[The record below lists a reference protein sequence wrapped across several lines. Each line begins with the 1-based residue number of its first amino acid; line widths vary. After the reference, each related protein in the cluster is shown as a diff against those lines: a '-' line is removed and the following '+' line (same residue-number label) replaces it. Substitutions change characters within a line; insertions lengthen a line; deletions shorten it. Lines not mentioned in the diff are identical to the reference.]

1 MPFADRQSLQRGFRD
16 DGKYHDEQTIGK
28 QYNDKGIHNALEIMR
43 SQHMKQIKPS
53 RVFDTEKRIRLGI
66 WGLGRGMSFYKTCKF
81 LNIDVVA
88 GCDYNRHMRDSF
100 LGQNPGA
107 FATADADEFLKQDF
121 DAVLLAT
128 FCPSHAGDAIKC
140 LQAGKHV
147 LSEVTSFF
155 TMAEGV
161 KLVEEVEKRKLVY
174 NLAEN
179 YPFSAANM
187 WLANRW
193 KEGLFGELMYAEYE
207 YVHECR
213 SLSYT
218 YIDGI
223 PVKPGHTVHNW
234 RSWLNYHYY
243 CTHSLGPV
251 MVITGTRPTM
261 VETFP
266 VRHQLA
272 GYLGRNGE
280 GMGTVAP
287 SLISMSN
294 GGVVRNLMGATTN
307 DTHNQRIWGTR
318 GAFEIGH
325 DGVNLR
331 LGASGNSP
339 KKQVNPKWEGLGE
352 LAATTGHGGGDF
364 WTLYYF
370 AREILTGEKGP
381 FDIYGGC
388 DVTIPGI
395 QALRSSR
402 EGGKPMEVPD
412 FRKKADRDRYR
423 SDDWQMERY
432 DVKRGVFGGA
442 KLNEK
447 GTNFT
452 TTMNDLISSSLTY
465 RAYAD
470 WKKVQSAMTHPE
482 EFQTIAKKLLDSYDK
497 LLATYKDARSIVN
510 AYPESDGARVL
521 SQMLELG
528 EEKKALSADF
538 LPALKKDVSA
548 LRRKFGGSPSL
559 QKFTASALLPDK
571 MGISEVKY
579 PNRNIAF
586 SALPFND
593 GFNDI
598 RPRYADQAK
607 LDGLIY
613 ARGFFIAKK
622 AGAAKLSI
630 GADGPF
636 KIFVNGRE
644 LGCNPQAT
652 NPITS
657 HMITIPVTLKK
668 GKNEIVVAIRTNCG
682 RAWGFMAETIMWNFS

>member
-1 MPFADRQSLQRGFRD
+1 M
-16 DGKYHDEQTIGK
+16 
-28 QYNDKGIHNALEIMR
+28 EIESEELKIR
-43 SQHMKQIKPS
+43 IQHMKKEKEI
-53 RVFDTEKRIRLGI
+53 RVFNTNKRIKLGI
-66 WGLGRGMSFYKTCKF
+66 WGLGRGMSFYDTCKF

-88 GCDYNRHMRDSF
+88 GCDYNQHMRDKF
-100 LGQNPGA
+100 LNANPGA
-107 FATADADEFLKQDF
+107 FATADADEFLRQDF

-179 YPFSAANM
+179 YPFTAANM
-187 WLANRW
+187 WLADRW

-234 RSWLNYHYY
+234 RSWLSGHYY
-243 CTHSLGPV
+243 CTHSLGPI

-266 VRHQLA
+266 VRQQIAGGLA
-272 GYLGRNGE
+272 RNGD
-280 GMGTVAP
+280 GVAP

-307 DTHNQRIWGTR
+307 DTHNQRIWGTL
-318 GAFEIGH
+318 GAFESGH
-325 DGVNLR
+325 DGLNLR
-331 LGASGNSP
+331 LGASGGSP
-339 KKQVNPKWEGLGE
+339 KMLVNPKWEGLGE
-352 LAATTGHGGGDF
+352 LAAMTGHGGGDF

-370 AREILTGEKGP
+370 AREIFTGEKGP

-423 SDDWQMERY
+423 SDDWQIERY
-432 DVKRGVFGGA
+432 DFKRGVFGGA
-442 KLNEK
+442 KINDK
-447 GTNFT
+447 ASNFT
-452 TTMNDLISSSLTY
+452 TTMKDLITSSLKY

-470 WKKVQSAMTHPE
+470 WKKVQSAISMPE
-482 EFQTIAKKLLDSYDK
+482 KFLPVAMKLLDSYDK
-497 LLATYKDARSIVN
+497 LIATYKDARSIVN
-510 AYPESDGARVL
+510 AYPKSDGARVL
-521 SQMLELG
+521 SQMLEIG
-528 EEKKALSADF
+528 EEKKALSAEF
-538 LPALKKDVSA
+538 LTALKKDVSA
-548 LRRKFGGSPSL
+548 LRKKFGSL
-559 QKFTASALLPDK
+559 KKFMASDLLPDK
-571 MGISEVKY
+571 TRIGAVKY
-579 PNRNIAF
+579 PNSKIVF

-593 GFNDI
+593 EFNDI
-598 RPRYADQAK
+598 RPRYVGK
-607 LDGLIY
+607 TKNDGLIY

-622 AGAAKLSI
+622 AGAAKLRI

-636 KIFVNGRE
+636 KVFVAGKE
-644 LGCNPQAT
+644 VACKPKAT
-652 NPITS
+652 NPIPS
-657 HMITIPVTLKK
+657 HMVTLPVKWKK
-668 GKNEIVVAIRTNCG
+668 GKNEIVIAIRTNCG
-682 RAWGFMAETIMWNFS
+682 RAWGFMAEVEETFI

>member
-1 MPFADRQSLQRGFRD
+1 MQKEKLL
-16 DGKYHDEQTIGK
+16 K
-28 QYNDKGIHNALEIMR
+28 
-43 SQHMKQIKPS
+43 
-53 RVFDTEKRIRLGI
+53 VFDTNKRIRLGI

-88 GCDYNRHMRDSF
+88 GCDYNQHMRDNFIS
-100 LGQNPGA
+100 QNPGA

-128 FCPSHAGDAIKC
+128 FCPSHALDAIKC

-147 LSEVTSFF
+147 LSEVTSFY

-179 YPFSAANM
+179 YPFTAANM
-187 WLANRW
+187 WLANKW
-193 KEGLFGELMYAEYE
+193 KAGLFGELMYAEYE

-213 SLSYT
+213 SLCYT

-266 VRHQLA
+266 VRPQIA

-280 GMGTVAP
+280 GMGTMAP

-294 GGVVRNLMGATTN
+294 GGVVRNLMGASTN
-307 DTHNQRIWGTR
+307 DTHNQRIWGTL

-325 DGVNLR
+325 EGVNLR
-331 LGASGNSP
+331 LGASGSSP

-352 LAATTGHGGGDF
+352 IAATTGHGGGDF

-370 AREILTGEKGP
+370 AREIFTGEKAP

-402 EGGKPMEVPD
+402 EGGKPMEIPD

-442 KLNEK
+442 KLNDK
-447 GTNFT
+447 ATNFS

-482 EFQTIAKKLLDSYDK
+482 EFQTIAKKLLDSYDR
-497 LLATYKDARSIVN
+497 LLAVYKDARSIVN
-510 AYPESDGARVL
+510 AYPKSDGARVL

-528 EEKKALSADF
+528 EEKKALSAGF
-538 LPALKKDVSA
+538 LPALKKEIAS
-548 LRRKFGGSPSL
+548 LKKKFGEGTSSL
-559 QKFTASALLPDK
+559 QKFTGSVLLPEK
-571 MGISEVKY
+571 TRIGAVKY
-579 PNRNIAF
+579 PDNKIVF
-586 SALPFND
+586 SPLAYNAITSDIGIND
-593 GFNDI
+593 V
-598 RPRYADQAK
+598 RSRYAGK
-607 LDGLIY
+607 TNRDGLIY
-613 ARGFFIAKK
+613 ARGFFTAENG
-622 AGAAKLSI
+622 GAAKLRI

-636 KIFVNGRE
+636 KVFVHGKE
-644 LGCNPQAT
+644 VACNPKAT
-652 NPITS
+652 NPIPRQL
-657 HMITIPVTLKK
+657 INIPVTWKK
-668 GKNEIVVAIRTNCG
+668 GKNEIVLAMRTNSG
-682 RAWGFMAETIMWNFS
+682 RAWGFMAETIM

>member
-1 MPFADRQSLQRGFRD
+1 
-16 DGKYHDEQTIGK
+16 
-28 QYNDKGIHNALEIMR
+28 
-43 SQHMKQIKPS
+43 MKKEMEVK
-53 RVFDTEKRIRLGI
+53 VFNTDKRIRLGI
-66 WGLGRGMSFYKTCKF
+66 WGLGRGMSFYRTCKF

-88 GCDYNRHMRDSF
+88 GCDYNEHMRTNF
-100 LGQNPGA
+100 LSQNPGA

-121 DAVLLAT
+121 NAVVLAT
-128 FCPSHAGDAIKC
+128 FCPSHADDAIKC
-140 LQAGKHV
+140 MQAGKHV
-147 LSEVTSFF
+147 LSEVTAFF

-179 YPFSAANM
+179 YPFTAANM

-213 SLSYT
+213 SLCYT
-218 YIDGI
+218 YIDGV

-266 VRHQLA
+266 VRQQIA
-272 GYLGRNGE
+272 GYLGRKGE
-280 GMGTVAP
+280 GMGTMTP

-307 DTHNQRIWGTR
+307 DTHNQRIWGTL
-318 GAFEIGH
+318 GAYESGS

-331 LGASGNSP
+331 LGASGGSP
-339 KKQVNPKWEGLGE
+339 KMQINPKWEGLGE

-370 AREILTGEKGP
+370 AREIFTGEKGP
-381 FDIYGGC
+381 FDIYGAS

-395 QALRSSR
+395 QALRSSL
-402 EGGKPMEVPD
+402 EDGKPMEVPD

-423 SDDWQMERY
+423 SDDWQLKRY

-442 KLNEK
+442 KLTDK
-447 GTNFT
+447 ASNFS
-452 TTMNDLISSSLTY
+452 TTMKDLISSSLIY

-470 WKKVQSAMTHPE
+470 WKKVQSA
-482 EFQTIAKKLLDSYDK
+482 IAKPENFQPVATKLLDGYDK
-497 LLATYKDARSIVN
+497 LVTAYKDAREIVD
-510 AYPESDGARVL
+510 AYPKSDGARVM

-528 EEKKALSADF
+528 EEDKVLSAGF
-538 LPALKKDVSA
+538 LPALKKEVAA
-548 LRRKFGGSPSL
+548 LKKKFGEGIVKLKDFKGSV
-559 QKFTASALLPDK
+559 LLPDK
-571 MGISEVKY
+571 TQISAVKY
-579 PNRNIAF
+579 PGRNIAL
-586 SALPFND
+586 SALQYTDCFID
-593 GFNDI
+593 V
-598 RPRYADQAK
+598 RPRFTGKVKQ
-607 LDGLIY
+607 DGLIY
-613 ARGFFIAKK
+613 ARGFFTAKN
-622 AGAAKLSI
+622 AGAANLRI

-636 KIFVNGRE
+636 KVFVHGKE
-644 LGCNPQAT
+644 VGCNPKAT

-657 HMITIPVTLKK
+657 YLMTIPVTWKK
-668 GKNEIVVAIRTNCG
+668 GKNEIVLAMCTNSG
-682 RAWGFMAETIMWNFS
+682 KARGFMAESIVDG

>member
-1 MPFADRQSLQRGFRD
+1 MAHTATVP
-16 DGKYHDEQTIGK
+16 
-28 QYNDKGIHNALEIMR
+28 
-43 SQHMKQIKPS
+43 
-53 RVFDTEKRIRLGI
+53 RVFNTNRRIRLGI
-66 WGLGRGMSFYKTCKF
+66 WGLGRGMNFYSTCRF

-88 GCDYNRHMRDSF
+88 GCDFNEHMRANF
-100 LGQNPGA
+100 LNENPGA
-107 FATADADEFLKQDF
+107 FVTADADEFLKQDF

-128 FCPSHAGDAIKC
+128 FCPSHAADAILC

-213 SLSYT
+213 MLSYT
-218 YIDGI
+218 YIDGV

-234 RSWLNYHYY
+234 RSWFNFHYY

-266 VRHQLA
+266 VRHQIA
-272 GYLGRNGE
+272 GYLGKRGE
-280 GMGTVAP
+280 GMGSITP

-294 GGVVRNLMGATTN
+294 GGVVRNLMGASTN
-307 DTHNQRIWGTR
+307 DSHNQRIWGSL
-318 GAFEIGH
+318 GAYEIGH
-325 DGVNLR
+325 DGVRLR
-331 LGASGNSP
+331 LGASGQSP
-339 KKQVNPKWEGLGE
+339 MMNVNPKWEGLGE
-352 LAATTGHGGGDF
+352 LAAQTGHGGGDF

-395 QALRSSR
+395 QALRSSL

-412 FRKKADRDRYR
+412 FRNKADRDRYR
-423 SDDWQMERY
+423 SDDWQQERY

-442 KLNEK
+442 ALNEK
-447 GTNFT
+447 AARFS
-452 TTMNDLISSSLTY
+452 TTMKDMTLLAPVY

-470 WKKVQSAMTHPE
+470 WKKVQSSLSRPE
-482 EFQTIAKKLLDSYDK
+482 EFLPVATNLLNQYDS
-497 LLATYKDARSIVN
+497 LVATYKDARDIVN
-510 AYPESDGARVL
+510 AYPKSDGARVL
-521 SQMLELG
+521 SELLEVG
-528 EEKKALSADF
+528 EEKKVLAPDF
-538 LPALKKDVSA
+538 LPALKRDVTA
-548 LRRKFGGSPSL
+548 LNKKFGDGLTTL
-559 QKFTASALLPDK
+559 QTFASTALLPDK
-571 MGISEVKY
+571 TRIAAVTY
-579 PNRNIAF
+579 PGKGRTF
-586 SALPFND
+586 SKTEFNGTF
-593 GFNDI
+593 GFSDI
-598 RPRYADQAK
+598 RSRYEGEPRH
-607 LDGLIY
+607 DGLIY
-613 ARGFFIAKK
+613 GRTVFTAKK
-622 AGAAKLSI
+622 AATGQLRI

-636 KIFVNGRE
+636 KVFVNRKE
-644 LGCNPQAT
+644 VACNAKAT
-652 NPITS
+652 NPISAHLMTL
-657 HMITIPVTLKK
+657 PVAWKK
-668 GKNEIVVAIRTNCG
+668 GRNEIVIALRTNG
-682 RAWGFMAETIMWNFS
+682 GKAWGFMASANPG